1 MPLNR
6 RPLVPAW
13 IGALVG
19 LFALSGLPLTF
30 STGWSLLFGS
40 VVPPTIWLIL
50 SGAPRL
56 TLAEA
61 VAEELPP
68 IHRTRTE

>member
-6 RPLVPAW
+6 RTLVSAW
-13 IGALVG
+13 VGALVG
-19 LFALSGLPLTF
+19 LSGLLLTF